1 MPEKMTIYRTN
12 GETAVL
18 DAIDARH
25 TLREHGS
32 EWAADPWPKAD
43 AATQAPA
50 PAQTPAKD
58 PAAPFEARVKERGWW
73 GIFDATGAQIG
84 GAIRETD
91 ATAFNALSE
100 EDKAEYVKAEA
111 AKG

>member
-1 MPEKMTIYRTN
+1 MPEKMTIYHKN

-18 DAIDARH
+18 DAIDGRH
-25 TLREHGS
+25 TLREHAA
-32 EWAADPWPKAD
+32 EWAANPWPKAE
-43 AATQAPA
+43 AAVPA
-50 PAQTPAKD
+50 PAKSSTTD
-58 PAAPFEARVKERGWW
+58 PVAPFEARVKERGWW

-84 GAIRETD
+84 GAVRETD

>member
-43 AATQAPA
+43 AATQATA
-50 PAQTPAKD
+50 TD
-58 PAAPFEARVKERGWW
+58 PVAPFEARVKERGWW

-84 GAIRETD
+84 GAIREAD